1 MSALSNSNKA
11 WAALKI
17 SAILFNKE
25 EELKTKA
32 AEEAKDEKNLDSEL
46 KTAMAEYIE
55 SLDDREAYFKEELA
69 ALKEERETL
78 ERLLE
83 NETVEH
89 VTEVVV
95 DETVKVTNVVT
106 KDLKQEDVEPVVHI
120 NQNLVEGIA
129 KAMNAT
135 VKG

>member
-1 MSALSNSNKA
+1 MSALSNSNIA

-17 SAILFNKE
+17 NAILFNKK